1 MLQSHLSHLN
11 VDWSKSVLSHMVTIS
26 HMGLFKFKLIKT
38 NWNYKFSSL
47 VVLPH
52 FNCLIASCGWWVTCL
67 YWAALI
73 QKEHFHYHTKFLLD
87 RTGLDILISKLNI
100 IILKYSIFFHNNK
113 IPKEIIGK

>member
-1 MLQSHLSHLN
+1 MVISVHLDTEALEGCCKDHLSHLN

-52 FNCLIASCGWWVTCL
+52 FQL
-67 YWAALI
+67 
-73 QKEHFHYHTKFLLD
+73 F
-87 RTGLDILISKLNI
+87 
-100 IILKYSIFFHNNK
+100 
-113 IPKEIIGK
+113 